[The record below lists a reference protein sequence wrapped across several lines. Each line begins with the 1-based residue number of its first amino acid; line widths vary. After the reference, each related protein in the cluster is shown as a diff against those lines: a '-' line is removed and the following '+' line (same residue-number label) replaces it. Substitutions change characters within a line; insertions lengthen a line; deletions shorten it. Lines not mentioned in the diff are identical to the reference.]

1 MLLIE
6 GKNITKRFGGLTAL
20 NDVNFHINKGEILG
34 LIGPNGAGKTTLVNI
49 ISGFYPPD
57 VGEIRFKNIPI
68 TSLKPHQISR
78 LGIARTFQLIKLFEN
93 MTVEENVLVGSIF
106 GTRRIGRE
114 RKDCF
119 LTAENTI
126 SLIGLS
132 ELKNDLVDNLTIQD
146 RKRLELA
153 KALAMGPE
161 LILLDEVMAG
171 LTHAEIIDLI
181 NVIRK
186 LNEMDLTILII
197 EHVMKAIMELSHRI
211 IVLHHGKKIADNKP
225 ENIVNDERVI
235 EAYLGRKYAS
245 KRRINN

>member
-1 MLLIE
+1 
-6 GKNITKRFGGLTAL
+6 
-20 NDVNFHINKGEILG
+20 
-34 LIGPNGAGKTTLVNI
+34 
-49 ISGFYPPD
+49 
-57 VGEIRFKNIPI
+57 
-68 TSLKPHQISR
+68 
-78 LGIARTFQLIKLFEN
+78 
-93 MTVEENVLVGSIF
+93 
-106 GTRRIGRE
+106 
-114 RKDCF
+114 